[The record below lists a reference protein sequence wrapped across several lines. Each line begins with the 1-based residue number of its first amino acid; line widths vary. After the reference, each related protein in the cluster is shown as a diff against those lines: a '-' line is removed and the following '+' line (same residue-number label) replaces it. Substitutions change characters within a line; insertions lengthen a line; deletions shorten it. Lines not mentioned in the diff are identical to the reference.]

1 MNVNRC
7 PSTLKSGF
15 TTYSPGA
22 LRKLFSGKKVSHA
35 LPFLPPEKDEKV
47 NEAFI
52 ENRKRLSIS
61 GVQKKLSIKLD
72 KNKLNL
78 TQAGEHGQYILKP
91 IPDDVRKPD
100 QVPANEHV
108 TMQIAE
114 QIFNIQTAAN
124 AMIFFQ
130 DGQPAY
136 ITKRFDYKPDARL
149 PASRTCGPDG
159 QDTKYGIEDFASLAQ
174 KTKATHGVDFKYDVS
189 YEELFK
195 LLKQH
200 VGPYH
205 IEARK
210 LFRLILFNYAVSN
223 GDAHLKNFSLM
234 ETNGGDYILAP
245 AYDLLCTRIHVHDQ
259 DVALKNGLFDEYE
272 TESFKKNAFYAF
284 DDFFEL
290 GVRAEL
296 PIATVRSEINLFI
309 TNRERVADLV
319 SRSFLED
326 SIKSNYLEIFDDKV
340 KRFSYSYRGI
350 L

>member
-1 MNVNRC
+1 MNLDRC

-15 TTYSPGA
+15 TTYSPAA
-22 LRKLFSGKKVSHA
+22 LRRIFSSKKVSHN

-78 TQAGEHGQYILKP
+78 TMAGEHGQYILKP

-100 QVPANEHV
+100 QVPANEHL
-108 TMQIAE
+108 TMQMAE

-124 AMIFFQ
+124 GMIFFQ
-130 DGQPAY
+130 DDQPAY
-136 ITKRFDYKPDARL
+136 ITKRFDYR
-149 PASRTCGPDG
+149 PDG
-159 QDTKYGIEDFASLAQ
+159 SKFGMEDFAAISQ
-174 KTKATHGVDFKYDVS
+174 KTKATYGVDFKYDAS

-195 LLKQH
+195 LLKQY
-200 VGPYH
+200 VGPYR
-205 IEARK
+205 IEGQK
-210 LFRLILFNYAVSN
+210 LFRLILFNYAFSN

-234 ETNGGDYILAP
+234 ETNGGDYILSP
-245 AYDLLCTRIHVHDQ
+245 AYDLLNTRIHVNDQ
-259 DVALKNGLFDEYE
+259 DVALKNGLFDEHE
-272 TESFKKNAFYAF
+272 TESFKKNAFYAY

-290 GVRAEL
+290 GTRAELQESTVRAE
-296 PIATVRSEINLFI
+296 VNLFL
-309 TNRERVADLV
+309 TNRERVSDLV
-319 SRSFLED
+319 SRSFLD
-326 SIKSNYLEIFDDKV
+326 NSIKSKYMELFDDKL
-340 KRFSYSYRGI
+340 KRLSYSYSKI